1 MMSSSRQVSNLG
13 SIDDEWGHVTEEQM
27 EWKVIF
33 MSQVW
38 QLAIVPSLRYCAARS
53 WVHINTHTG
62 GSGQLVAGFHPLCN
76 PLIDKNKKKQN
87 I

>member
-1 MMSSSRQVSNLG
+1 
-13 SIDDEWGHVTEEQM
+13 M

-53 WVHINTHTG
+53 WVQITTHTG
-62 GSGQLVAGFHPLCN
+62 GFGNLLGVNLWLFYLHCQFCPFSNVELG
-76 PLIDKNKKKQN
+76 
-87 I
+87 

>member
-1 MMSSSRQVSNLG
+1 
-13 SIDDEWGHVTEEQM
+13 M

-38 QLAIVPSLRYCAARS
+38 QLSIVPSLRYCAALCPRS

-62 GSGQLVAGFHPLCN
+62 GSSNFVGKLVAFSPTLPVLSIFECRIR
-76 PLIDKNKKKQN
+76 LINENCQKIENN
-87 I
+87 RP